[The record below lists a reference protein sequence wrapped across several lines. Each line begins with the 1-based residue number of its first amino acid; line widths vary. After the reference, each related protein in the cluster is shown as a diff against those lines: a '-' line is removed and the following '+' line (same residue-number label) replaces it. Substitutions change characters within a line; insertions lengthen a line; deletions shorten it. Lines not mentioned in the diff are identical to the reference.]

1 MNDLAPEDR
10 PREKMERAGVGALGD
25 NELVAML
32 IGHGPA
38 GTSALALAN
47 RVLRVAGGTSG
58 LTRIS
63 VDELA
68 GVPGIGRVLAG
79 RMLAAIELGRRTLVR
94 QRPKRERIA
103 SAHEA
108 AAWLL
113 PQFGAHPVERFGV
126 LLLDSRFRMIR
137 TQLISWGSVDA
148 SPAHPREIFREALR
162 AGATALIAFHNHP
175 SGDPTPSHD
184 DYELT
189 ARLLAAGEVVGIQ
202 VLDHLILADGQYCSM
217 VKNIKERE

>member
-10 PREKMERAGVGALGD
+10 PREKMERAGVSALGD

-32 IGHGPA
+32 VGHGVA

-47 RVLRVAGGTSG
+47 RVLRTAGGTRG

-63 VDELA
+63 LDELA

-79 RMLAAIELGRRTLVR
+79 RVLAAIELGRRTLVR
-94 QRPKRERIA
+94 QHPMRDPIA
-103 SAHEA
+103 SAGEA
-108 AAWLL
+108 AARLL
-113 PQFGAHPVERFGV
+113 PQYGAHPVERFGV
-126 LLLDSRFRMIR
+126 MLLDSKYRVIR
-137 TQLISWGSVDA
+137 TQLVSVGSLDG
-148 SPAHPREIFREALR
+148 SSAHPREVFRDAVR
-162 AGATALIAFHNHP
+162 VGAAAIIAFHNHP